1 MRMLVTFA
9 SISSSLRFQAAS
21 TASSAEGKR
30 DFPCVLVPVPG
41 KLSSAC
47 GYAAEVEMAEPG
59 DLLKVLREMNAAW
72 EAVYRPCGKEYQAL
86 YHHEAD

>member
-21 TASSAEGKR
+21 TASSVDRKG
-30 DFPCVLVPVPG
+30 DFPCALVPVPG
-41 KLSSAC
+41 KLSSSC

-59 DLLKVLREMNAAW
+59 DLLNLLRELNAEW
-72 EAVYRPCGKEYQAL
+72 DGVYRSCGKEYEAL
-86 YHHEAD
+86 YRHEAD